1 MILYTLISK
10 GNLVLSEYTELEG
23 DFTEMARIVLK
34 SVKPNQQKQIF
45 SKVYDGKKQNEY
57 VFCITCISNLR
68 FLCMIHNSYN
78 KEKAFAFLDA
88 ILQEYQNCSKNSEFN
103 NGQFSSQLCRMM
115 KAFNQLDQKDAL
127 TNLEDTV
134 EDLNES
140 AFLNLRKMIEREVRL
155 DVLVKKT
162 EELTKNA
169 DIIFKFSRNVHRASR
184 GNEFRF
190 GGKILILSFVIF
202 AILSIYIYYQ
212 I

>member
-45 SKVYDGKKQNEY
+45 SKNEY

-68 FLCMIHNSYN
+68 FLCMIHNSQN
-78 KEKAFAFLDA
+78 KEKAFAFLEA
-88 ILQEYQNCSKNSEFN
+88 IHQEYSNCSKNSDFN
-103 NGQFSSQLCRMM
+103 NGQFSAQICRMM
-115 KAFNQLDQKDAL
+115 KGFNQLDQKDAL
-127 TNLEDTV
+127 TNLEETV

-140 AFLNLRKMIEREVRL
+140 AFQNLRKMIEREVRL
-155 DVLVKKT
+155 EVLVKKT

-169 DIIFKFSRNVHRASR
+169 DIIFKYSRNVHRATR
-184 GNEFRF
+184 GSEFRL
-190 GGKILILSFVIF
+190 GGKVLILSLVIF
-202 AILSIYIYYQ
+202 AILSLYIYYQ